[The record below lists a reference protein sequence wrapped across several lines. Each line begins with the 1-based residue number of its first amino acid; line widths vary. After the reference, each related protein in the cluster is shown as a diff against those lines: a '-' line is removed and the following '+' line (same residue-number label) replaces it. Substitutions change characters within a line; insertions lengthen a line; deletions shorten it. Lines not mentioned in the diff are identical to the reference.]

1 VQHSGVRT
9 TRTHVPQSRPISA
22 VQKPSV
28 HSSLGMVVFVADVV
42 ADVEDISGARAVG
55 VVVLSDGAD
64 E

>member
-1 VQHSGVRT
+1 
-9 TRTHVPQSRPISA
+9 
-22 VQKPSV
+22 
-28 HSSLGMVVFVADVV
+28 MVVFVADLV